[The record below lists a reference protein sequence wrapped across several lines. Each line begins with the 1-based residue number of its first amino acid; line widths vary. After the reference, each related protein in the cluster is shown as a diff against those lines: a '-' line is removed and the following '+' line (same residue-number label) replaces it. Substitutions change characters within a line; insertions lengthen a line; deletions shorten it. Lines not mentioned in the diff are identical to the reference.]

1 MVMSNGHV
9 DSMSSTPFHEVPAAQ
24 GLLCK
29 NKSFHQKFA
38 KFLIS
43 LLGEV
48 MVVPFC
54 ATFCCLLSLMPDT
67 PFCGF
72 PLFAP
77 FEVWHYHWPAPF
89 EVFHLHPHPLPSSQS
104 STPSN
109 PSRIWGSERWG
120 YAHPCPLNTLRWIFV
135 APLGCISHCFPG
147 WAVAFCDSDLGN
159 FRVTNPDSGW

>member
-1 MVMSNGHV
+1 
-9 DSMSSTPFHEVPAAQ
+9 MSSTPFHEVPAAQ

-72 PLFAP
+72 PLFAS
-77 FEVWHYHWPAPF
+77 FEVWHCHWPAPF

-104 STPSN
+104 HLRPAIRLAYGDPKDGVMPILALSTLCGGFSLP
-109 PSRIWGSERWG
+109 PWDAYRIVSPAG
-120 YAHPCPLNTLRWIFV
+120 L
-135 APLGCISHCFPG
+135 
-147 WAVAFCDSDLGN
+147 
-159 FRVTNPDSGW
+159 

>member
-1 MVMSNGHV
+1 MWLRLSATALSVCPMCAGASWHVSMVMSNGHV

-38 KFLIS
+38 KFLIL

-89 EVFHLHPHPLPSSQS
+89 EVYCSHPPLFISCC
-104 STPSN
+104 
-109 PSRIWGSERWG
+109 R
-120 YAHPCPLNTLRWIFV
+120 AV
-135 APLGCISHCFPG
+135 APRSISFAC
-147 WAVAFCDSDLGN
+147 C
-159 FRVTNPDSGW
+159 